1 LNSPCIFIHFSVIFA
16 FHNKIGIPPVLTK
29 TKKPLLMKKSLLMVG
44 AVAACLSV
52 AAQQSVHAI
61 KTATPIPAVHSQD
74 PTEIQFSQ
82 VYAQPSQAQRTGH
95 PAPAPLA
102 TTEVV
107 VGTTKYNLQTNSSMP
122 RRLWMNSNG
131 TITTVFTYAD
141 GAWLSWPDR
150 GTGYNYFD
158 GTAWQANPTARIEPG
173 RTGFPDLAI
182 MGDGSELICAHNTAS
197 SVMDFSYRPVMQSGP
212 WQDNTSLISNP
223 PNFAFYC
230 LWPRM
235 AVGGANNDVVH
246 HIAVTEPTGNG
257 GAIYHGQN
265 GCLMYSRSTD
275 AGQSFAVQNQLLA
288 PFDSTQTNSINGD
301 GYAID
306 ARGNVVAIVMGG
318 FGEDVVLAKSTDGGV
333 TWTKTIVQDFLIP
346 APFIDQLTDTNA
358 DGMADTLETNDAS
371 MGILIDNNDVV
382 HVWFGD
388 MFIVNDDTTD
398 GNVSYFPGTAALMYW
413 HEGMTAPVT
422 VAGAEDL
429 NANGT
434 LDVTAF
440 GTYQVSLVSHPTAG
454 IDASG
459 NIYCSFSSIMEGT
472 DDGTGKSMRNI
483 YVMRTTDG
491 GTTWSTP
498 YNISPD
504 LTSEKVYP
512 TMARVV
518 NGSVHIAYLRD
529 QIAGHGVFTSSNPDP
544 DNQDVV
550 HEWVVADV
558 PVADIV
564 AGVHEQPSTVSFVD
578 VYPNPTN
585 NSANVEINLTKA
597 QEATIVVYN
606 ATGQAVSSQV
616 KNLSTGSSIV
626 DLKVDGVAA
635 GIYFVNVT
643 VGTSTISKKLV
654 VE

>member
-1 LNSPCIFIHFSVIFA
+1 
-16 FHNKIGIPPVLTK
+16 
-29 TKKPLLMKKSLLMVG
+29 MKKSLLMIS

-52 AAQQSVHAI
+52 GAQQSVHVI
-61 KTATPIPAVHSQD
+61 KTATPMPAVHSQD
-74 PTEIQFSQ
+74 PIAEIQFSQ
-82 VYAQPSQAQRTGH
+82 AYSTGNSTTLRTG
-95 PAPAPLA
+95 PNPAPLA
-102 TTEVV
+102 TNEVV

-122 RRLWMNSNG
+122 HRVWFNSDG
-131 TITTVFTYAD
+131 TIGTVFTYAD

-150 GTGYNYFD
+150 GTGYNYYD
-158 GTAWQANPTARIEPG
+158 GSAWMPNATARLEVG
-173 RTGFPDLAI
+173 RTGFPDYAV
-182 MGDGSELICAHNTAS
+182 MGDGSELVTAHNTAS
-197 SVMDFSYRPVMQSGP
+197 SVMNFSYRPVKGTGP
-212 WQDNTSLISNP
+212 WTDNTSLISNP

-235 AVGGANNDVVH
+235 AVGGTNGDVVH

-257 GAIYHGQN
+257 GALYHGQD
-265 GCLMYSRSTD
+265 GCLLYSRSMD
-275 AGQSFAVQNQLLA
+275 AGQSFTVQNQLLA
-288 PFDSTQTNSINGD
+288 PFDSTQTASVNGD

-358 DGMADTLETNDAS
+358 DGLADTLETNDAS
-371 MGILIDNNDVV
+371 MGVLIDNNDVV

-388 MFIVNDDTTD
+388 MFILNDDTTD

-429 NANGT
+429 NGNGT
-434 LDVTAF
+434 LDVTDF

-472 DDGTGKSMRNI
+472 DDGTGKSFRNV
-483 YVMRTTDG
+483 YVMETMDG
-491 GTTWSTP
+491 GTTWTAP

-504 LTSEKVYP
+504 LFSEKVYP
-512 TMARVV
+512 TMARNVTT
-518 NGSVHIAYLRD
+518 SCKIAYLRD

-550 HEWVVADV
+550 HEWVLADV

-564 AGVHEQPSTVSFVD
+564 AGVHEQPSTISFVD

-597 QEATIVVYN
+597 QEANIVVYN
-606 ATGQAVSSQV
+606 ATGQAVSSQM
-616 KNLSTGSSIV
+616 KNLSSGSSII
-626 DLKVDGVAA
+626 DLKVDGLAK
-635 GIYFVNVT
+635 GMYFVNVT
-643 VGTSTISKKLV
+643 VGTSTISKKLII
-654 VE
+654 E